1 MSFGGE
7 LPRQQSTFIP
17 GQGWPY
23 FDTKAFRETR
33 RIPPVFDEKSII
45 SALEIAVMA
54 VQAQLPPLEGRRLS
68 GAESTLYL
76 RAVFARAHA
85 DLLPEFAT
93 QNRRDEAR
101 NAAEDLAEQG
111 DRFRAQSNRDI
122 ALLLGRSENRVAL
135 I

>member
-1 MSFGGE
+1 M
-7 LPRQQSTFIP
+7 
-17 GQGWPY
+17 
-23 FDTKAFRETR
+23 R
-33 RIPPVFDEKSII
+33 RIPPVFDEQSII
-45 SALEIAVMA
+45 AALEIAVMA
-54 VQAQLPPLEGRRLS
+54 VQAQLPPLNGQRLS

-101 NAAEDLAEQG
+101 NTAEDLAEQG

-122 ALLLGRSENRVAL
+122 ALLLGLSENRVAL